1 MERLHVIRRHLHTTH
16 AETVAS
22 KREGTV
28 EILWD
33 TFGVPHIIAPD
44 HPKLF
49 YACATLFRASCLIGH
64 FCVLPCLK
72 QPAALPNAQYT
83 LPGHRW

>member
-1 MERLHVIRRHLHTTH
+1 MQRLHVIRRHLHTAH

-49 YACATLFRASCLIGH
+49 YGCAAALFRASCLSGRL
-64 FCVLPCLK
+64 CACPGLR
-72 QPAALPNAQYT
+72 QPAALPNAHYT
-83 LPGHRW
+83 GHQ